1 MSDDIENNDDFE
13 IEIVDDTPEEDRD
26 KARRPEGKEPD
37 IGDDDEIASYS
48 EGVQKRIKKLRYE
61 FHEERRSKE
70 EQARLAAEAV
80 TAAKKLHEENLRLR
94 RTLEEGEGVLI
105 NQAKQRLAVQVDQA
119 KAAYKQAYELGD
131 ADAITEA
138 QMKLN
143 ELQAEQHRVNNF
155 KPQRAPVTPA
165 PAPQQ
170 QPQAQVQ
177 PKAPKPS
184 QRAEE
189 WQKKNSWFG
198 SDEEMTVYAMRVH
211 ERIVKEGVAPDS
223 EEYYTQINQ
232 SVRRVFADKLGG
244 EAEDRAP
251 RRQAGNV
258 VAPAS
263 RMTGGTP
270 RKITLS
276 QTQVSLAKRLGLTP
290 QQYAAQLVK
299 DSSNG

>member
-143 ELQAEQHRVNNF
+143 ELQAEQHRVNSF

-165 PAPQQ
+165 PAPQA
-170 QPQAQVQ
+170 QAQVQ
-177 PKAPKPS
+177 PQAPKPS

-263 RMTGGTP
+263 RTTGGTP

>member
-1 MSDDIENNDDFE
+1 MSGENENTDDEFE
-13 IEIVDDTPEEDRD
+13 IEVVDDTPEADRD
-26 KARRPEGKEPD
+26 KARRPDGKEPD
-37 IGDDDEIASYS
+37 LGDDDEINSYS
-48 EGVQKRIKKLRYE
+48 EGVQKRIKKLRFE
-61 FHEERRSKE
+61 FHEERRQKE
-70 EQARLAAEAV
+70 ERDRIANEAV
-80 TAAKKLHEENLRLR
+80 EFAKKVQEENNRLR
-94 RTLEEGEGVLI
+94 RTLEEGEGVLL
-105 NQAKQRLAVQVDQA
+105 NQAKQRLAVQVEQA
-119 KAAYKQAYELGD
+119 KAAYKAAYELGD

-143 ELQAEQHRVNNF
+143 ELQSEQYRVNSF
-155 KPQRAPVTPA
+155 KPQKAPA
-165 PAPQQ
+165 PAPVAPVAK
-170 QPQAQVQ
+170 PQAQ
-177 PKAPKPS
+177 APRPS

-198 SDEEMTVYAMRVH
+198 SDEEMTVYAMRTH

-223 EEYYTQINQ
+223 EEYYSQIDK

-244 EAEDRAP
+244 EAEDKAP

-263 RMTGGTP
+263 RLTGGTP

-276 QTQVSLAKRLGLTP
+276 QTQVALAKRLGLTT
-290 QQYAAQLVK
+290 QQYAAQLLK